1 MGKSVRGPDGKKI
14 KKDKTAA
21 APAAAPSLSTFLLAQ
36 VDAKD
41 SALDDIF
48 ANSQGPSIAFLP
60 PVEKK
65 VKKEKKRKAESPAP
79 VAEEEEAP
87 EAEEDDEVEVDNDAE
102 LSEADSNESLDLP
115 EDSDDDDGV
124 EEAYAAKQVAARLK
138 AMAQGTKVLKRK
150 AEDDVSDASEGEG
163 EDESAGESEDEQ
175 ELDIDNLLH
184 ESLLP
189 KAIYKEVPATA
200 KDIKKAKVEK
210 ARAASTET
218 PEERDARTIFLGN
231 VPVDCSTSR
240 PMKKALIRHILQSPS
255 LLALLPPNCPPLKA
269 DSIRFRSLAFAS
281 TVFGRKAVVDPNA
294 DPSEPPVE
302 PGGRGRKRAKN
313 WRDTEAEGA
322 DERGV
327 KGGFRGRK
335 EDADAPVAEKA
346 NKRQPLTDGQKRR
359 VAFIRGEI
367 NEGKKVCNAYLVLAP
382 LPASF
387 ATFAM
392 ADVLAAV
399 VLDANGSTFEGMTLR
414 ADAVRPRSSAS
425 TVAAA
430 KLASKP
436 SKADSL
442 APPNTGPSYT
452 VPPAEARRTL
462 FMGGLDFAESEEN
475 VRAATEAILVK
486 ERGPSGE
493 KGWVEGVRIVR
504 DASTGLGKGF
514 GYVLMRDAECVDEL
528 LALPFGQPLKVSKR
542 KPRLERCKTGVAA
555 ARAKAA
561 SAARDVKAKAASAPG
576 GGKPNSGI
584 TGAVPRDP
592 KPRLPRA
599 STSESAHQ
607 AKIAEALAKLPVG
620 ERKAIKAVDPDRLMR
635 RAQKKKNK
643 VLGERFERKQ
653 ANGDK
658 AAGIL
663 GRPSRGMERAR
674 KEKKR
679 VAAGNKTGK
688 RAKI

>member
-1 MGKSVRGPDGKKI
+1 
-14 KKDKTAA
+14 
-21 APAAAPSLSTFLLAQ
+21 
-36 VDAKD
+36 
-41 SALDDIF
+41 
-48 ANSQGPSIAFLP
+48 
-60 PVEKK
+60 
-65 VKKEKKRKAESPAP
+65 
-79 VAEEEEAP
+79 
-87 EAEEDDEVEVDNDAE
+87 
-102 LSEADSNESLDLP
+102 
-115 EDSDDDDGV
+115 
-124 EEAYAAKQVAARLK
+124 
-138 AMAQGTKVLKRK
+138 
-150 AEDDVSDASEGEG
+150 
-163 EDESAGESEDEQ
+163 
-175 ELDIDNLLH
+175 
-184 ESLLP
+184 
-189 KAIYKEVPATA
+189 
-200 KDIKKAKVEK
+200 
-210 ARAASTET
+210 
-218 PEERDARTIFLGN
+218 
-231 VPVDCSTSR
+231 
-240 PMKKALIRHILQSPS
+240 
-255 LLALLPPNCPPLKA
+255 PPNCPPLKA

-294 DPSEPPVE
+294 DPSLPPVE
-302 PGGRGRKRAKN
+302 PGGRGRKRAKT
-313 WRDTEAEGA
+313 WRDDEGE

-327 KGGFRGRK
+327 KGGFRK
-335 EDADAPVAEKA
+335 KQEEAPEAEKV

-382 LPASF
+382 LPASYD
-387 ATFAM
+387 TLSM
-392 ADVLAAV
+392 ADILTAIIQNT
-399 VLDANGSTFEGMTLR
+399 NGSTYEGMTLR
-414 ADAVRPRSSAS
+414 ADGVRPRSSAS

-555 ARAKAA
+555 ARHKAA
-561 SAARDVKAKAASAPG
+561 SLARDVKAKATPAS
-576 GGKPNSGI
+576 GKEHSGI
-584 TGAVPRDP
+584 TGAPVPRDP
-592 KPRLPRA
+592 RPRAGPRL

-607 AKIAEALAKLPVG
+607 AKLAEALAKLPQD

-643 VLGERFERKQ
+643 VLSERYERKQ

-658 AAGIL
+658 ATGVL
-663 GRPSRGMERAR
+663 GRPSRSMERTR
-674 KEKKR
+674 KERKR
-679 VAAGNKTGK
+679 VEAGNKTGK
-688 RAKI
+688 RAKF